1 MIGLPFPRGEAVMW
15 DIIWFTLGIVG
26 PFIMVLWEL
35 ISIAQSSRRAE
46 ELLRDMNSRLGR
58 INSSLDFIRA
68 LLRDISTNMK

>member
-1 MIGLPFPRGEAVMW
+1 MW

-58 INSSLDFIRA
+58 IDLSLDFIRA